1 MNSYTL
7 IIAFTLVFTYILKI
21 ISNSMNLRAASSALP
36 EEFEGTYDPK
46 AYAKSQEYLVSQT
59 KFGLFHETFD
69 LLVILGFWFSGGF
82 NWLDGFASGYGYGVV
97 VTGLIFIGILI
108 LAQGILSLP
117 FELYSTFVIEEK
129 FGFNKTTLAT
139 FFSDHLKGVTLGI
152 ILGAPLV
159 AGIIWFFE
167 YAGPLAWLWCWIG
180 ITLFTLILQ
189 YVAPTWIM
197 PLFNKFVP
205 LEDGPLKS
213 AIMDYA
219 KAVNFPLTGI
229 YVIDGSKRSTKSN
242 AFFTG
247 FGKNKRIAL
256 YDTLVNNHST
266 DELVAILAHEIG
278 HYKKKHIQ
286 KGMIISIVHT
296 GILFYLLSLFLKA
309 QGLFDA
315 FFMDQISVY
324 AGLIF
329 FGLLY
334 TPIEFILSI
343 GMQIFSR
350 KNEYEADHFVSQTF
364 NNPLAL
370 VDALKKLSV
379 NNLSNLTP
387 HPFYVFLN
395 YSHPPVLRRI
405 EALRK
410 AVVETQTNHQTE
422 LV

>member
-1 MNSYTL
+1 MNIYAA
-7 IIAFTLVFTYILKI
+7 IIAFTLIGTYILKLV
-21 ISNSMNLRAASSALP
+21 SSSMNLKAASSTLP
-36 EEFEGTYDPK
+36 KEFEGTYEPE
-46 AYAKSQEYLVSQT
+46 AYAKSQQYLSAQT
-59 KFGLFHETFD
+59 RFGLFHETFD
-69 LLVILGFWFSGGF
+69 LALILSFWFLGGF
-82 NWLDGFASGYGYGVV
+82 NWLDQFASGFDYGVLV
-97 VTGLIFIGILI
+97 SGLIFIGVLL
-108 LAQGILSLP
+108 LAQSLINLP
-117 FELYSTFVIEEK
+117 FELYSTFIIEEK

-139 FFSDHLKGVTLGI
+139 FFSDHAKGLVLAV
-152 ILGAPLV
+152 ILGAPLL

-167 YAGPLAWLWCWIG
+167 YAGPLAWLWCWLT
-180 ITLFTLILQ
+180 ITVFTLVLQ

-197 PLFNKFVP
+197 PMFNKFVP
-205 LEDGPLKS
+205 IEEGELKT
-213 AIMDYA
+213 AILNYA
-219 KAVNFPLTGI
+219 KSVNFPLTGI

-256 YDTLVNNHST
+256 FDTLIKNHTT

-286 KGMIISIVHT
+286 KGMAISILHT
-296 GILFYLLSLFLKA
+296 GILFFLLSLFLKEQA
-309 QGLFDA
+309 LFDA

-334 TPIEFILSI
+334 SPIEFILSI

-350 KNEYEADHFVSQTF
+350 KNEFEADHFVSQTF
-364 NNPLAL
+364 SNPLAL

-395 YSHPPVLRRI
+395 YSHPPVLTRI
-405 EALRK
+405 ETLRK
-410 AVVETQTNHQTE
+410 TVEQAQTNQNTQFA
-422 LV
+422 